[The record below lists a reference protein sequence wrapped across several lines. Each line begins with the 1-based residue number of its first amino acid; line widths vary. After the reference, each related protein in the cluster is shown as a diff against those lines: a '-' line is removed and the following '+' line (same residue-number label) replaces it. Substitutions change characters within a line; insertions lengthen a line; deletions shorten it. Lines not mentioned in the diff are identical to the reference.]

1 MREKYHKWTVKTDL
15 SPVRRFR
22 FTENE
27 WKVILEAA
35 GFYADKLAQEK
46 YPKVKELYDYLIHA
60 NMSYHE
66 GLHENWLGVKPGDP
80 QYEEYQKVN
89 AEYEG
94 IRKKVHTLNAIERQL
109 MLAFNMVSA
118 DLPKWVLTK
127 ERIMA

>member
-1 MREKYHKWTVKTDL
+1 M
-15 SPVRRFR
+15 
-22 FTENE
+22 
-27 WKVILEAA
+27 ILEAL
-35 GFYADKLAQEK
+35 GFYADHLAQVK
-46 YPKVKELYDYLIHA
+46 YPKVKELYDYLIRA
-60 NMSYHE
+60 NMVYHE
-66 GLHENWLGVKPGDP
+66 GLHENWLGVKLGDP